1 MHFTVAGQ
9 CIGNDNSVSA
19 LILKEQLEQPVVTKS
34 RSQQEWLRTGQQ
46 ACDKYVRIGRLLI
59 SLAVLLFRF
68 TRGGGSLQ
76 FRVVL
81 VFDKFCKNL

>member
-34 RSQQEWLRTGQQ
+34 
-46 ACDKYVRIGRLLI
+46 
-59 SLAVLLFRF
+59 
-68 TRGGGSLQ
+68 LQ
-76 FRVVL
+76 KPAGVAQNWAAGL
-81 VFDKFCKNL
+81 